1 MTTYT
6 DFDLKM
12 VQNPYTK
19 DVRRL
24 EDADTIKASIRN
36 IIMTN
41 RYERRFNLFFGG
53 NVRNYLFEN
62 LDLLELETIKEDI
75 ISKITRY
82 EPRLASIKILSTK
95 SGDNG
100 VSFRIEYV
108 TKEEPVP
115 NTIDVI
121 IYRNR

>member
-1 MTTYT
+1 MAIYT

-24 EDADTIKASIRN
+24 EDSHTIKASIRN

-53 NVRNYLFEN
+53 NVRNYLFET

-82 EPRLASIKILSTK
+82 EPRLSSIKILSAK
-95 SGDNG
+95 SGDNDI
-100 VSFRIEYV
+100 SFRVEYIIKNE
-108 TKEEPVP
+108 TVP
-115 NTIDVI
+115 NTLDVI

>member
-1 MTTYT
+1 MAIYT

-12 VQNPYTK
+12 VQNPFTK

-24 EDADTIKASIRN
+24 EDTDTIKASIRN

-62 LDLLELETIKEDI
+62 IDLLELETIKEDI

-82 EPRLASIKILSTK
+82 EPRLSSIKILSVK
-95 SGDNG
+95 SGDNAI
-100 VSFRIEYV
+100 SFRVEYIIKNE
-108 TKEEPVP
+108 TVP
-115 NTIDVI
+115 NTLDVI

>member
-82 EPRLASIKILSTK
+82 EPRLASIKILSAK

-100 VSFRIEYV
+100 VSFRIEYI
-108 TKEEPVP
+108 TKEETVP